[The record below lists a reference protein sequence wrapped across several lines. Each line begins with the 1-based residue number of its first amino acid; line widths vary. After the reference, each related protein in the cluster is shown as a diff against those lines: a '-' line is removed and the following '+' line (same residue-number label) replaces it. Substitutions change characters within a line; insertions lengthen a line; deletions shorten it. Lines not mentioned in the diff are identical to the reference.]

1 MVSIKYGVGSVI
13 DTKQPQCPW
22 VPCCKLHEYKLHE
35 YKLHEYKLQEYKFGC
50 ASSVSL

>member
-1 MVSIKYGVGSVI
+1 MSRFTLHGQYGVGSLV

-22 VPCCKLHEYKLHE
+22 VPCCKLQEYKLHE
-35 YKLHEYKLQEYKFGC
+35 YKLHEYKFGC